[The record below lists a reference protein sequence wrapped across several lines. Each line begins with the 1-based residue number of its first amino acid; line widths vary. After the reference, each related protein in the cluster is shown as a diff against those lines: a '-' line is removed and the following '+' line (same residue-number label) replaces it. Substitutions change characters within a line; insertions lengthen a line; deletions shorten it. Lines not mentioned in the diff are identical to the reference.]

1 MGFQLGRTD
10 RNVYVPPTM
19 GDTRVSIRFLDKT
32 GLVFSSKRQKF
43 LAHNLA
49 ILHRVNANF

>member
-32 GLVFSSKRQKF
+32 GLAFSSKRQKF